1 MIVDR
6 KPTVESMGKAYAEL
20 VRDDHS
26 VRELWVTEDCE
37 GFIVSML
44 TDEIDADHE
53 RRLYGLAI
61 QVQQQFPDALF
72 EVHVRN
78 PRNYT
83 LNSRDQMRDKFL
95 PAGARQ
101 IPLER

>member
-1 MIVDR
+1 MVVDR
-6 KPTVESMGKAYAEL
+6 KPTVESMGKAYAAL
-20 VRDDHS
+20 LRDDHS

-53 RRLYGLAI
+53 RRLYSLAN

-72 EVHVRN
+72 EVHVN
-78 PRNYT
+78 NLRNYT
-83 LNSRDQMRDKFL
+83 LPTIDELRRHVL
-95 PAGARQ
+95 PADARQ
-101 IPLER
+101 VPLSR